1 MSHMERQQPRVVS
14 RRNRHRLR
22 SLADLDART
31 SAAKAAFQLRD
42 AITADLGGSDAITTA
57 QAALIENA
65 ALMGAALA
73 DMAARYLAG
82 EGADLA
88 LYCTIANA
96 QRRLLTDLGL
106 ERRARDVTPDLRE
119 YLKGAA

>member
-1 MSHMERQQPRVVS
+1 MERQQPRVTS
-14 RRNRHRLR
+14 RKVRLR
-22 SLADLDART
+22 SLGDLDRRT
-31 SAAKAAFQLRD
+31 SAAKAAFQLRNS
-42 AITADLGGSDAITTA
+42 ITADLGGSDALTTM
-57 QAALIENA
+57 QAVLVENA

-88 LYCTIANA
+88 LYCTIATA

-106 ERRARDVTPDLRE
+106 ERRANDITPDLRN
-119 YLKGAA
+119 YIKGRDQAA